1 MARRWQRPILLASV
15 ALIAAAVVVVAIA
28 SLRGSGLVRDADADT
43 VVTVSPARDG
53 VDLQRQTVTLSSKQ
67 ADAVMIEPV
76 EQRQFRITKDAV
88 GTIGYNE
95 NLLVQVFT
103 PYAGRIIE
111 ATANIGDQ
119 VKAGTPVFTIDSPDL
134 LQAEST
140 LLASAGVLE
149 LQNRALGRLR
159 QLLKIGG
166 ISQRDVDQATSDQQT
181 AEGNYKAA
189 RNAVRI
195 FGKTDEEIDR
205 VIAERKVDSTLIVR
219 STVDGQ
225 VTARNAAPGLYV
237 QPGNAP
243 APLTL
248 ANLSLKWMVA
258 NVVETDA
265 PMFKL
270 GQPVEVKV
278 AAFPDKIFRGRITTL
293 GANID
298 PNTHRRMMRSE
309 IEDPSNLLLPGML
322 ATFSI
327 DVSPP
332 VTSPALKMDAVV
344 REGDGT
350 MSIWVTRDRRVFE
363 RRTVKIGTAQ
373 DDRRQIL
380 EGVAPG
386 ELVVTSGA
394 IFLSN
399 KLANAASS

>member
-1 MARRWQRPILLASV
+1 MARRWQRPILLASA
-15 ALIAAAVVVVAIA
+15 ALIAAAVVVVAVA
-28 SLRGSGLVRDADADT
+28 SLRWSGLVRDADADT

-258 NVVETDA
+258 NVIETDA

-298 PNTHRRMMRSE
+298 PNTHRRMVRSE

-350 MSIWVTRDRRVFE
+350 MSIWVTRDRHVFE

-380 EGVAPG
+380 EGIAPG

>member
-1 MARRWQRPILLASV
+1 M
-15 ALIAAAVVVVAIA
+15 
-28 SLRGSGLVRDADADT
+28 
-43 VVTVSPARDG
+43 TVSPARDG